1 MEKRFRVLR
10 VIGTLWKV
18 FAWIELIIGILSA
31 IGVLIMG
38 ILGSGSFLLQFLGER
53 ANVIP
58 GAMGLVSSIVIF
70 LALLVGTVVYFLVL
84 YAVGE
89 LIYLLLAIEENTRRT
104 QQWLQQAISSG
115 SEGPASAPAAS

>member
-18 FAWIELIIGILSA
+18 FAWIELIIGILA
-31 IGVLIMG
+31 AFGVLLMG

-53 ANVIP
+53 ANMIP
-58 GAMGLVSSIVIF
+58 GAMGLVSSIVAFI
-70 LALLVGTVVYFLVL
+70 ALLVGTIVYFLVL

-89 LIYLLLAIEENTRRT
+89 LIYLMLAIEENTRQT
-104 QQWLQQAISSG
+104 QQWLQQAISSESG
-115 SEGPASAPAAS
+115 RSASPPSAS